1 MSQRTGQW
9 IELDEQFGDRTDE
22 AGLVT
27 LVLAQVITTFAFW
40 IGVWPA
46 AFGVHRT
53 PTLAVVLAVLFGIA
67 GALGF
72 YLAFR
77 AFDMESDRED

>member
-9 IELDEQFGDRTDE
+9 IELNEQFGDRTDE
-22 AGLVT
+22 AGYLT
-27 LVLAQVITTFAFW
+27 LVLAQAITTFAFW
-40 IGVWPA
+40 IGIWPA

-53 PTLAVVLAVLFGIA
+53 PTLAVLLAVLSGIA

-77 AFDMESDRED
+77 AFDMEPDLED